1 MVSHLATK
9 KMHDELRKAFNQWD
23 ENGDGFIQR
32 HEFIN
37 GYKKVHQDKNEE
49 EVIERANA
57 IFDAAD
63 VDGSGEIDFSEWCT
77 ATINKNELLNDKNL
91 KAAFA
96 LFDKDNGGS
105 IDAAEVAAI
114 LGNSM
119 SKEEHVWKEVIK
131 EVDLNGDGQIDFEE
145 FKTMMLKLVEK

>member
-1 MVSHLATK
+1 MSHLATK

-77 ATINKNELLNDKNL
+77 ATINKNELLNEKNL
-91 KAAFA
+91 KAAFQ

-114 LGNSM
+114 LGNNM
-119 SKEEHVWKEVIK
+119 SKEKHVWEGVIE

-145 FKTMMLKLVEK
+145 FKTMMMKLC

>member
-32 HEFIN
+32 QEFIN

-49 EVIERANA
+49 EVVERANA

-77 ATINKNELLNDKNL
+77 ATINKNELLNEKNL
-91 KAAFA
+91 KAAFQ

-114 LGNSM
+114 LGNNM

-131 EVDLNGDGQIDFEE
+131 EVDLNGDGQIDFSE
-145 FKTMMLKLVEK
+145 FKTMMMKLCE

>member
-77 ATINKNELLNDKNL
+77 ATINKNELLNEKNL
-91 KAAFA
+91 KAAFQ

-114 LGNSM
+114 LGNNM

-131 EVDLNGDGQIDFEE
+131 EVDLNGDG
-145 FKTMMLKLVEK
+145 

>member
-77 ATINKNELLNDKNL
+77 ATINKNELLNEKNL
-91 KAAFA
+91 KAAFQ

-114 LGNSM
+114 LGNNM

-131 EVDLNGDGQIDFEE
+131 EVDLNGDGQIDFGE
-145 FKTMMLKLVEK
+145 FKTMMMKLCE